1 MHLKYSSRIFLLDDK
16 TKGEFIMANAFQK
29 AIKKSAA
36 PAPKPKSKASVAYL
50 AVSKAVSDAVDKFQ
64 AAKKAKK
71 EAEAEMSFNESI
83 VIDAVRPVQDKDGFN
98 NNYKKSYSIKGNT
111 NDAKYVTQNRASI
124 ASEDADEIKN
134 MLGSDYEFLIEEKVT
149 VTLKAEIFAD
159 EERQEELMKL
169 LGEKFNEFFDVT
181 TKLAVAD
188 DYDKNVYA
196 VVNDQD
202 KLDKVRTFVKPYK
215 AALR

>member
-111 NDAKYVTQNRASI
+111 ND
-124 ASEDADEIKN
+124 
-134 MLGSDYEFLIEEKVT
+134 EFLIEEKVT
-149 VTLKAEIFAD
+149 VTLKVEIFAD